1 MTAKVD
7 AVPPSVAGQRWFLV
21 YARPKCEAKARLNLV
36 AQGFRAF
43 LPQVRKT
50 VRHARQL
57 RTVRAPLFPRYLFV
71 ELDLARDR
79 WLSIRSTIGVAN
91 LITTSSEGQP
101 IPVPRGVVEALLE
114 QSDGDLVRLNAD
126 LKAGQRVRLLS
137 GPFADL
143 IGTIERLDGVGRVRM
158 LLELMST
165 AAHITVDSTAVAPA
179 D

>member
-1 MTAKVD
+1 MH
-7 AVPPSVAGQRWFLV
+7 
-21 YARPKCEAKARLNLV
+21 ARPKCEAKARLNLA

-79 WLSIRSTIGVAN
+79 WLSVRSTIGVAS
-91 LITTSSEGQP
+91 LFTSSEGQP

-114 QSDGDLVRLNAD
+114 QCDGDIVRL
-126 LKAGQRVRLLS
+126 S
-137 GPFADL
+137 
-143 IGTIERLDGVGRVRM
+143 
-158 LLELMST
+158 
-165 AAHITVDSTAVAPA
+165 VD
-179 D
+179 

>member
-1 MTAKVD
+1 M
-7 AVPPSVAGQRWFLV
+7 
-21 YARPKCEAKARLNLV
+21 YARPKGEATARLNLA

-91 LITTSSEGQP
+91 LFTSSEGQP
-101 IPVPRGVVEALLE
+101 IPVPRGVVEALLA
-114 QSDGDLVRLNAD
+114 QCDGDIVRLSVD
-126 LKAGQRVRLLS
+126 LKPGQRVRLLS

-143 IGTIERLDGVGRVRM
+143 IGTIERLDSDGRVRM
-158 LLELMST
+158 LLELMRT
-165 AAHITVDSTAVAPA
+165 AAPIIVDSSAVAPA